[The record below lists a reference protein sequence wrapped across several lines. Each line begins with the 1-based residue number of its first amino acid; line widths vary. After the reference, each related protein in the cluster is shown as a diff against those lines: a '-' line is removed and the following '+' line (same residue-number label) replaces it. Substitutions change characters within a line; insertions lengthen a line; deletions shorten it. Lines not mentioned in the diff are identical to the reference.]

1 MLPDVDIPTMSYSLY
16 HSCLDTQPTPSL
28 ISFSSSSRTA
38 MVTGGN
44 ERKTKPCFGCA
55 SICNPTQ
62 ADKWFTCHHQH
73 SIEMVICSIAA
84 ATAIQFMRMDTCIHS
99 EPAHP
104 QSRQP
109 VVSTPF
115 PSLLFLTTNHEQRQV
130 CVCIVLH
137 CFPTSSSGTTYRL
150 LLHFTHLPS
159 VSCC

>member
-28 ISFSSSSRTA
+28 ISFSISSRTA

-109 VVSTPF
+109 VVSISF
-115 PSLLFLTTNHEQRQV
+115 SLSPLFDNQPRTATGMCVYSLT
-130 CVCIVLH
+130 
-137 CFPTSSSGTTYRL
+137 L
-150 LLHFTHLPS
+150 LSYKLIRHY
-159 VSCC
+159 V

>member
-1 MLPDVDIPTMSYSLY
+1 MSYCLY

-38 MVTGGN
+38 MVTGEMKGRLN
-44 ERKTKPCFGCA
+44 LVSGLVSGVLQYVIQHKQTSDSHVIINIA
-55 SICNPTQ
+55 L
-62 ADKWFTCHHQH
+62 KWSFVAWLLQ
-73 SIEMVICSIAA
+73 
-84 ATAIQFMRMDTCIHS
+84 Q
-99 EPAHP
+99 
-104 QSRQP
+104 QSNLCGWTHVFIRSLLILSHDNQLYP
-109 VVSTPF
+109 SPF

-150 LLHFTHLPS
+150 LLHSTHLQS